1 MDRIGHSVQ
10 IMRSNKT
17 ALWVSR
23 NAWFPVAAVAAHRV
37 SEFLPA
43 VGRVHMKKIYAVA
56 FFLNTAA
63 FAQQSVECQLMQQ
76 RVSGKS
82 SEPKLCLAIYQQCS
96 ENAKH
101 AANVQVAQAQCSAGL
116 GQCQMGGV
124 LSGESLQ
131 QAIEQYKKM
140 CEKSIQK
147 LPTLGASPD
156 AVSSH

>member
-1 MDRIGHSVQ
+1 MP
-10 IMRSNKT
+10 SNKT
-17 ALWVSR
+17 AICVR
-23 NAWFPVAAVAAHRV
+23 DAWFPVAAVAALRG
-37 SEFLPA
+37 SEILLS
-43 VGRVHMKKIYAVA
+43 VGCVYMKKIYVVA

-63 FAQQSVECQLMQQ
+63 FAQQSMECQLMQQ

-96 ENAKH
+96 ENARH

-116 GQCQMGGV
+116 GYCQMGGA

-147 LPTLGASPD
+147 LPVLGSSPE
-156 AVSSH
+156 AVKSQ